1 MCIKMFKDNEN
12 EDNILGE
19 GNKIW
24 MTNYFI
30 ENK

>member
-1 MCIKMFKDNEN
+1 MCIKMFKDKN